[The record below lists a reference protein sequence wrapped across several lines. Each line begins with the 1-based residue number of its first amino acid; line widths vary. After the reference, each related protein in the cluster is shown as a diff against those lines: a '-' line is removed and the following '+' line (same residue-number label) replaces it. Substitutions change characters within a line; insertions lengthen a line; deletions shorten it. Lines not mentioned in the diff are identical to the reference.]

1 VGECYLP
8 SKERVNKAKEK
19 GISNVDTR
27 TAVNKGLDGV
37 VALESDISRVDGERG
52 ILEYRGYNIHD
63 LAEHSTFEEVAYI
76 LLHRTLPTKAELR
89 DFFKELTERRELR
102 PEVIGLL
109 TNLCN
114 YRVASHPT
122 VYLRTAISYL
132 GSLDEA
138 LEDISDNE
146 NMEKGLN
153 FVAKIPTI
161 VAYIQRMSEGKR
173 LVYPNKKLGH
183 AANFLYMLYGVE
195 PDKVE
200 ENALNL
206 DLILH
211 SEHGLNAS
219 TFSAR
224 VSASTLSDMYA
235 CVVSATGTLFGQ
247 LHGGA
252 SQKVIEMLRA
262 LKGNDRRFIEKW
274 VDTKL
279 LREEKIMGFGH
290 RVYTTKDPRAE
301 ELRRLAKELDILHG
315 NNWTALAD
323 ELAEIV
329 YHKKRIHPNV
339 DLYAPIVYANLR
351 IPDSQFINMFVMGRI
366 VGWVAHM
373 MEQYQNN
380 KLIRPLQK
388 YHGEKNRAFIPV
400 DKR

>member
-146 NMEKGLN
+146 NME
-153 FVAKIPTI
+153 
-161 VAYIQRMSEGKR
+161 
-173 LVYPNKKLGH
+173 KKLGH

>member
-1 VGECYLP
+1 MIN
-8 SKERVNKAKEK
+8 SKNNIVEKMSVN
-19 GISNVDTR
+19 N
-27 TAVNKGLDGV
+27 GLKGV
-37 VALESDISRVDGERG
+37 VALESDISRVDGGRG

-63 LAEHSTFEEVAYI
+63 LAEHSSFEEVVY
-76 LLHRTLPTKAELR
+76 LLFHKKLPTKAELR
-89 DFFKELTERRELR
+89 DFSEDLAERRDLC

-109 TNLCN
+109 SSLCN
-114 YRVASHPT
+114 YRVKSHPT

-132 GSLDEA
+132 GSLDEN
-138 LEDISDNE
+138 LEDISFKE
-146 NMEKGLN
+146 NLEKGLD

-173 LVYPNKKLGH
+173 LVYPDKKLGY

-195 PDKVE
+195 PDNVE
-200 ENALNL
+200 EYALNL

-252 SQKVIEMLRA
+252 SQKVIEMLRE
-262 LKGNDRRFIEKW
+262 LKGKDKRDLEKW
-274 VDTKL
+274 VDKKL
-279 LREEKIMGFGH
+279 QQEEKIMGFGH
-290 RVYTTKDPRAE
+290 RVYKTKDPRAE
-301 ELRRLAKELDILHG
+301 ELRILAKELDNLKG
-315 NNWTALAD
+315 NDWISLAD

-329 YHKKRIHPNV
+329 YRKKRIYPNV
-339 DLYAPIVYANLR
+339 DLYAPTVYANLG
-351 IPDSQFINMFVMGRI
+351 IPDVQFINMFVLGRI
-366 VGWVAHM
+366 AGWATHV

-388 YHGEKNRAFIPV
+388 YRGEKNIAFIPI